1 MMNPMMNHMNGM
13 MPPMIPN
20 FGLGPND
27 NMNMYNSM
35 LGIFNNNAFQNNN
48 NRPFTGYMPGPRDMA
63 LSPFIF
69 EDRNRNSM
77 IMRNPMMNPMNNPMM
92 NMQMMMMNLNLFMN
106 NMNNNVININIPDD
120 IMSLDRKDIKR
131 DENLDV
137 KMDVDKLLKENR
149 KLDNKNKDIQYI
161 LNYIP
166 FTILKEK
173 PKKKG
178 DEPNCLICLSDFE
191 VDEKV
196 SALPCFHCYHTK
208 CLDEWIIRNAKCPVC
223 KYEITLKNLI
233 GEDIIKEHKKK
244 IEEAQKEAERKE
256 AERKEAERK
265 EAERKEKERKEKE
278 RIERQLKEK
287 ERKEKERKEKERKE
301 KEVKNFL
308 NKLNKGKN
316 KKK

>member
-1 MMNPMMNHMNGM
+1 
-13 MPPMIPN
+13 
-20 FGLGPND
+20 
-27 NMNMYNSM
+27 
-35 LGIFNNNAFQNNN
+35 
-48 NRPFTGYMPGPRDMA
+48 
-63 LSPFIF
+63 
-69 EDRNRNSM
+69 
-77 IMRNPMMNPMNNPMM
+77 
-92 NMQMMMMNLNLFMN
+92 MQMMMMNLNLFMN

-191 VDEKV
+191 VGEKV

-244 IEEAQKEAERKE
+244 QKKRKKKQKEKKQKGKKQKGKKQKE
-256 AERKEAERK
+256 KK
-265 EAERKEKERKEKE
+265 RKEKKRKE
-278 RIERQLKEK
+278 LKD
-287 ERKEKERKEKERKE
+287 
-301 KEVKNFL
+301 N
-308 NKLNKGKN
+308 
-316 KKK
+316 